1 MSETFEG
8 TYEVDD
14 GYVGKGRPK
23 PFEIDA
29 DDLDDDMT
37 DDEIAE
43 LYDNSARDAF
53 EQEVTYYTNNGDE
66 FLAWAREQLAAR
78 KEEEEHE

>member
-14 GYVGKGRPK
+14 GYVSKGRPK

-37 DDEIAE
+37 DDEIVE
-43 LYDNSARDAF
+43 LYETTAREAF
-53 EQEVTYYTNNGDE
+53 EQEVTWYAKDGDE

-78 KEEEEHE
+78 RKVDERE